1 MSRIPSIV
9 FAAGFFFASTGC
21 GSGDNAQPIDVSK
34 FDDFAFT
41 RTIEINKCFAAGDLL
56 SMTMASQVDNRVL
69 NYTVLTSAEEG
80 ESDCTV
86 VTEEGDCLVE
96 SELTTRVLVKSEN
109 SRVDGLFRSVMI
121 ASEPREFCAA
131 GNVTLC
137 SEDLFIWD
145 GLTVSSDF
153 CRSVYVSNG
162 FEVMELL
169 ENLRDGP
176 PDESESVG
184 ITDSVFATSPIEI
197 IEVEQVMVSDQV
209 LGKNGD
215 FVVIRTPSNLDG
227 SLLQDGSAAIDF
239 EQHIGVI
246 VVVIRAPCQEFT
258 GIEGTE
264 SLLTVE
270 IRGTMGRDDGCSFDL
285 GSVDAF
291 LITIAK
297 TPKLIRLFLNSS
309 ELDEIHL

>member
-1 MSRIPSIV
+1 MSRILSTV
-9 FAAGFFFASTGC
+9 FAAGFIVSWSGC
-21 GSGDNAQPIDVSK
+21 GSGDNAKPIDVSK
-34 FDDFAFT
+34 FDDFTFT
-41 RTIEINKCFAAGDLL
+41 RTIEIDKCFAAGDLL
-56 SMTMASQVDNRVL
+56 NLSMASQVDNRVL
-69 NYTVLTSAEEG
+69 NYTVLTTAEEG
-80 ESDCTV
+80 ESNCTV
-86 VTEEGDCLVE
+86 VTEEGQCLVE

-121 ASEPREFCAA
+121 ANEPLDFCAA

-137 SEDLFIWD
+137 SEDLFVWD

-162 FEVMELL
+162 FEVMQLL
-169 ENLRDGP
+169 EDLRDGP
-176 PDESESVG
+176 PDESQEVG
-184 ITDSVFATSPIEI
+184 ITDSIFATTPIDI

-215 FVVIRTPSNLDG
+215 FVVIRTQSNLDG
-227 SLLQDGSAAIDF
+227 ALMQDGSAAIDF

-246 VVVIRAPCQEFT
+246 VVIIRAPCQEFT

-264 SLLTVE
+264 TLLTID
-270 IRGTMGRDDGCSFDL
+270 IRGTMGRDDSCSFDL

-297 TPKLIRLFLNSS
+297 TPKLLRLFLNNS